1 MRRHRGAWGIVVAG
15 VLALAAAGPAAAQDP
30 GRHNAITD
38 VPGVTVGQKTDRQAG
53 TGTTALI
60 MPEGALMGASPS
72 GGAPGNR
79 VTTLLRGTFQDSMPT
94 PIYGMFLNGG
104 SIFGLQ
110 AACGVVQYLQE
121 RDLGL
126 PFGGQ
131 TIPLVPGA
139 IIFDLGRGRDVAHGG
154 TDRIPKECSDGYA
167 AASAARGGRVQQGSV
182 GAGTGARSGGVKGGL
197 GTASTVLP
205 DGTVIGALVVV
216 NSSGRPYNPDD
227 GCELYTLWAE
237 KGDEFGGA
245 RRPPNECQQ
254 APPPPTPRDG
264 ENTTIGVIAT
274 NASLTAAQVERLSQ
288 LGEDGFARAIR
299 PAHTPGDGDTLYA
312 MSTAENAG
320 QAREV
325 DTGEFRTIGAEAGDV
340 YARAIT
346 KAILNAKNV
355 GVAATYCETFPGACE
370 GGDEDAGAAAA
381 PPAAPPASAR
391 PVASGGSGVATPI
404 LVVVGLLGVAAGVA
418 VRRLPR
424 GRRVRGHLAEE
435 A

>member
-1 MRRHRGAWGIVVAG
+1 MSRQRRAFGLVVAG
-15 VLALAAAGPAAAQDP
+15 VAALALAGPAAAQEP

-38 VPGVTVGQKTDRQAG
+38 VPGVTVGHKTDRQAG

-79 VTTLLRGTFQDSMPT
+79 VTTLLRATFQDSMPT
-94 PIYGMFLNGG
+94 PIYGVMLNGG

-121 RDLGL
+121 RNLGL

-131 TIPLVPGA
+131 TVPLVPGA
-139 IIFDLGRGRDVAHGG
+139 IIFDLGRGRDVAREGE
-154 TDRIPKECSDGYA
+154 DDIPKDCSDGYA
-167 AASAARGGRVQQGSV
+167 AAAAARGGRVQQGSV

-197 GTASTVLP
+197 GTASAVLP

-227 GCELYTLWAE
+227 GCELNALWSE
-237 KGDEFGGA
+237 KDDEFGDA

-274 NASLTAAQVERLSQ
+274 NAPLTAGQVERLSQ

-325 DTGEFRTIGAEAGDV
+325 DTGAFRTIGAEAGDV
-340 YARAIT
+340 YTRAIT
-346 KAILNAKNV
+346 KAILNARNT
-355 GVAATYCETFPGACE
+355 GVAATYCETFPGACSGGEVEDE
-370 GGDEDAGAAAA
+370 GAGVVPAAPAA
-381 PPAAPPASAR
+381 SPPAAG
-391 PVASGGSGVATPI
+391 GGSGVPVPLLA
-404 LVVVGLLGVAAGVA
+404 VVALLGAAAGVTI
-418 VRRLPR
+418 RRLPR
-424 GRRVRGHLAEE
+424 GRRVRGRVAGE